1 MTGAPGRTLRD
12 GLTRN
17 LGLKVVSLVAA
28 IGLFSLVRG
37 AEDSQMTVDV
47 PIIMTPP
54 PLESGKMLVSD
65 LPDRVRLF
73 LQGSRSQLNGMRTD
87 LMSVT
92 VDLTDTS
99 LHYYYFADDQFELPA
114 GVRINRI
121 APASFPL
128 DWADRI
134 ERRVPVQAQL
144 VGSAPE
150 GLVLAAPPRVEP
162 VEVWAV
168 GPDERVAE
176 LRVALTQPLDLATLG
191 EGVHSRRLPLER
203 IDEHVTFEP
212 ESSVRVEL
220 TLVPDVTERTWTR
233 TMTLVGGEARGL
245 DPSTVAVTLRG
256 PPILLDG
263 LDPDG
268 VIVELDLSNAEPGPA
283 QVRPRIGTLP
293 EGVELVR
300 FEPTSVELVVTRE

>member
-1 MTGAPGRTLRD
+1 MSAPGWTMRD
-12 GLTRN
+12 WLTRN
-17 LGLKVVSLVAA
+17 LGLKVVALGASIA
-28 IGLFSLVRG
+28 LFALVRG

-144 VGSAPE
+144 VGETPE

-162 VEVWAV
+162 VELRAV
-168 GPDERVAE
+168 GPAERVAE

-212 ESSVRVEL
+212 EQSVRVEL
-220 TLVPDVTERTWTR
+220 TLVPDVTERTWTPSLR
-233 TMTLVGGEARGL
+233 LIGADARGL
-245 DPSTVAVTLRG
+245 DPMSVSLTLRG
-256 PPILLDG
+256 SPADLDALEAEG
-263 LDPDG
+263 LA
-268 VIVELDLSNAEPGPA
+268 VELDLTDLEPGPA
-283 QVRPRIGTLP
+283 QVRPRIARLP
-293 EGVELVR
+293 EGVEVVR
-300 FEPTSVELVVTRE
+300 FEPASVELVVMRD

>member
-1 MTGAPGRTLRD
+1 MREW
-12 GLTRN
+12 LTRN
-17 LGLKVVSLVAA
+17 LGLKVVSLGTA
-28 IGLFSLVRG
+28 IALFALVRG
-37 AEDSQMTVDV
+37 AEDAQMTVDV

-54 PLESGKMLVSD
+54 SAESGKMLVSD

-144 VGSAPE
+144 VGTPPD
-150 GLVLAAPPRVEP
+150 GLMLAASPRVEP
-162 VEVWAV
+162 VEVRVV
-168 GPDERVAE
+168 GPAERVAE
-176 LRVALTQPLDLATLG
+176 MRVVMTQPLDLAGLV
-191 EGVHSRRLPLER
+191 EGSHSRRIPLER
-203 IDEHVTFEP
+203 ADDHVTYEP
-212 ESSVRVEL
+212 DQSVRVEL
-220 TLVPDVTERTWTR
+220 DLVPDVAERSFTR
-233 TMTLVGGEARGL
+233 PLQVVGGDARGL
-245 DPSTVAVTLRG
+245 DPTSIVVVLRG
-256 PPILLDG
+256 NPSVLDAVDEEG
-263 LDPDG
+263 L
-268 VIVELDLSNAEPGPA
+268 VVELDVEGLGVGPG
-283 QVRPRIGTLP
+283 QVRPRVPSLP
-293 EGVELVR
+293 EGVEVVR
-300 FEPTSVELVVTRE
+300 FEPASVELNVVRE